1 MPVLRPKT
9 AAHLVDHV
17 FPPLPVR
24 QWVLSLPKR
33 LRYFLQR
40 KPAAVNA
47 VLHIFLRTIEAAL
60 RAHSPGAGPRAR
72 LGAASFLHRFGSALN
87 PHMHFHCCVFDGLF
101 EAEPDSD
108 GQVRFSEAVGLSA
121 QAVAAVQAQVR
132 RRVLRWFVRRGWL
145 SEEDR
150 REMQRWAHS
159 GGFSVDA
166 AVRIEAWD
174 RAGLERL
181 LRYCARPPFALERLQ
196 AIGADRLV
204 YHLPKPGPEGR
215 PDLIL
220 TPLELIDRLAA
231 LIPPPRLHRHRYHGV
246 LAPNAPLRAAVT
258 ALARDTAATPDQ
270 PAVAEPVG
278 GEQHRRS
285 PARYLWAMLIARIYE
300 TFPLSCPQCGTEMRL
315 IAFVTD
321 TASVTR
327 ILEHI
332 GEPPKPPVLSPARG
346 PPTGETFD
354 QSPVFD
360 PLAPAPEPAFEFDQT
375 VTW

>member
-1 MPVLRPKT
+1 MAET

-17 FPPLPVR
+17 FPELPVR

-40 KPAAVNA
+40 EPAAVNA
-47 VLHIFLRTIEAAL
+47 VLHIFLRTIEETL
-60 RAHSPGAGPRAR
+60 RAHSSGAGPRAR
-72 LGAASFLHRFGSALN
+72 LGAVSFLHRFGSALN
-87 PHMHFHCCVFDGLF
+87 PHVHLHCCVLDGVF

-108 GQVRFSEAVGLSA
+108 GQVRFCEAVGLSA
-121 QAVAAVQAQVR
+121 PEVTAVQAQVR

-145 SEEDR
+145 TDDDR
-150 REMQRWAHS
+150 REMQRWDHS

-166 AVRIEAWD
+166 AVRIEGWD
-174 RAGLERL
+174 RDGLERL
-181 LRYCARPPFALERLQ
+181 VRYCARPPFALERLE
-196 AIGADRLV
+196 ASGADRLV
-204 YHLPKPGPEGR
+204 YHLPKPGPDGR
-215 PDLIL
+215 TDLTL

-258 ALARDTAATPDQ
+258 ALARAPAAPQSHPAAT
-270 PAVAEPVG
+270 EPVG
-278 GEQHRRS
+278 GEGHRRS
-285 PARYLWAMLIARIYE
+285 PARYLWARLLARIYE
-300 TFPLSCPQCGTEMRL
+300 VFPLVCTQCGTEMR
-315 IAFVTD
+315 IVAFLTD

-332 GEPPKPPVLSPARG
+332 GEPTKPPVLSPARG
-346 PPTGETFD
+346 PPTWETFD
-354 QSPVFD
+354 QTPVFD
-360 PLAPAPEPAFEFDQT
+360 PLAPAPAPAFEFDQN